1 MVRSKHFDWYIF
13 VAFMLLV
20 ILGIVFVY
28 SATYTATTD
37 TFYYLKKHLLAIGI
51 ASIFLIVSYLTP
63 ISFWEKNA
71 YLIFM
76 LSLFLLIVVYVLPT
90 DSTHTHR
97 WINLGFFKFQP
108 SEFMKFAM
116 VLFLA
121 KYLSRKSDILEEKE
135 PVILVYFVLLIV
147 MLLIAF
153 EPHKGAALFIAFLTV
168 ILLFY
173 TRAKLRYIFFPILVI
188 LPLFF
193 VFFILRSHYAT
204 SRFKGLLNPDPAS
217 KEGYQAFQS
226 LVGFVK
232 GGPLGEGIGMG
243 TQKLKY
249 LPEIHTDY
257 IFSLIGEETG
267 VIGTLFVIL
276 LYSIIFYR
284 GIKISLEKDNLFT
297 SLLGIGV
304 TYILTLNAIFHMLV
318 TLNLMPST
326 GFTLPFI
333 SYGGSSLIMSFIYIG
348 ILLRISKE
356 PNNTFNAVKK

>member
-1 MVRSKHFDWYIF
+1 MVRNKYFDWYIF

-20 ILGIVFVY
+20 ILGIVFIY

-37 TFYYLKKHLLAIGI
+37 TLYYLKKHLLSITI
-51 ASIFLIVSYLTP
+51 ASIFLVGAYLTP
-63 ISFWEKNA
+63 IHFWEKNA
-71 YLIFM
+71 YLVF
-76 LSLFLLIVVYVLPT
+76 LLALFLLIVVYILPT
-90 DSTHTHR
+90 DSTYIHR

-121 KYLSRKSDILEEKE
+121 KYLSKKEDILDKKE
-135 PVILVYFVLLIV
+135 PVILAYSVLLIV
-147 MLLIAF
+147 MLLVAF
-153 EPHKGAALFIAFLTV
+153 EPHKGAALFIVFLTV
-168 ILLFY
+168 ILLFH
-173 TRAKLRYIFFPILVI
+173 TKAKLRYIFFPILAI

-193 VFFILRSHYAT
+193 VFFILRSNYAI
-204 SRFKGLLNPDPAS
+204 SRFKGLLNPDPSS
-217 KEGYQAFQS
+217 KEGYQVFQS
-226 LVGFVK
+226 LVAFVK

-257 IFSLIGEETG
+257 IFALIGEETG
-267 VIGTLFVIL
+267 IIGTLFVIL
-276 LYSIIFYR
+276 LFSIIFYR
-284 GIKISLEKDNLFT
+284 GVKISLEKDNLFT
-297 SLLGIGV
+297 KFLGIGI

-333 SYGGSSLIMSFIYIG
+333 SYGGSSLIMSFTYIG

-356 PNNTFNAVKK
+356 PNNAVFAVRK

>member
-1 MVRSKHFDWYIF
+1 MVRSKYFDWYIF
-13 VAFMLLV
+13 VAFILLV
-20 ILGIVFVY
+20 ILGVVFIY

-37 TFYYLKKHLLAIGI
+37 TLHYLKRHLLAITI
-51 ASIFLIVSYLTP
+51 ASIFLVGAYLTP
-63 ISFWEKNA
+63 MHFWEKNA
-71 YLIFM
+71 YLIFI
-76 LSLFLLIVVYVLPT
+76 LALFLLISVYALPT

-121 KYLSRKSDILEEKE
+121 KYLSRKDDILDKKE
-135 PVILVYFVLLIV
+135 PVILVYSVLLVV
-147 MLLIAF
+147 MILIALQ
-153 EPHKGAALFIAFLTV
+153 PHKGAALFIAFLTL

-173 TRAKLRYIFFPILVI
+173 TRAKLRYILFPVFII
-188 LPLFF
+188 LPAFF
-193 VFFILRSHYAT
+193 VFFILRSNYAI
-204 SRFKGLLNPDPAS
+204 SRFKGLLNPDPSS

-226 LVGFVK
+226 LVAFVK

-257 IFSLIGEETG
+257 IFALIGEETG

-276 LYSIIFYR
+276 LFSIIFYR
-284 GIKISLEKDNLFT
+284 GITISLEKDNLFT
-297 SLLGIGV
+297 KLLGVGI
-304 TYILTLNAIFHMLV
+304 TYILALNAIFHMLV

-356 PNNTFNAVKK
+356 PNNTVMAVRK